1 MPLINLEEFK
11 TDQMNSNNKD
21 MIDFRFREVLK
32 PIKQFYNNIGNIVDK
47 NNNDVDDDMVIDQYL
62 CDFKR

>member
-1 MPLINLEEFK
+1 
-11 TDQMNSNNKD
+11 MNSNNKD

-62 CDFKR
+62 CDLKR